1 MSQSPTILAPLTG
14 IENLL
19 TIHMSDQCASRM
31 ARKMLY
37 MHCATHNT
45 INKEAV
51 MTDYTDELLDVMYDD
66 HDDDVDDAVEM

>member
-1 MSQSPTILAPLTG
+1 
-14 IENLL
+14 
-19 TIHMSDQCASRM
+19 M

>member
-1 MSQSPTILAPLTG
+1 MPEG
-14 IENLL
+14 W
-19 TIHMSDQCASRM
+19 H
-31 ARKMLY
+31 AR
-37 MHCATHNT
+37 CFICIAQHNT